1 LASKFVCPPD
11 LGKTDASCAEDRALH
26 KAIKAAIEKETRKA
40 GPASPAAGAITEN
53 IPAPRIAANP
63 VATASNRFSCGR
75 NLDLSSGCTDES
87 AIPVSIYSKH
97 LRLF

>member
-1 LASKFVCPPD
+1 MRL
-11 LGKTDASCAEDRALH
+11 
-26 KAIKAAIEKETRKA
+26 EKLDPSA
-40 GPASPAAGAITEN
+40 AAGAITEN

-75 NLDLSSGCTDES
+75 NLDLSSGCIYGS
-87 AIPVSIYSKH
+87 ATQAATYSKH